1 MQKENEFIF
10 GVHPII
16 EAIKAGK
23 EIERIWLQMGLHGP
37 NIGELRKLIKKHEI
51 VMQNVPVQ
59 KLNKISNRN
68 HQGVIAFISPINF
81 YNIEEIIPFVYEN
94 AQYPLFLVLDRI
106 SDVRNFGAIC
116 RTAECAGVDAII
128 IPNKGAAMI
137 HADAMKT
144 SAGALNRIRVCKS
157 VNLKKTIQLLKDSGL
172 KIVACTE
179 KTNDN
184 IYTSHLNNP
193 LCIIMGSEEDGISE
207 ELLSISDQKVKI
219 PMQGEIGSL
228 NVSVATAIVLY
239 ETLRQRLIE

>member
-16 EAIKAGK
+16 EAIKAGR

-51 VMQNVPVQ
+51 VVQNVPVQ

-68 HQGVIAFISPINF
+68 HQGVIGFISPINF

-172 KIVACTE
+172 KVVSCTE
-179 KTNDN
+179 KTKDN
-184 IYTSHLNNP
+184 IYTSDLNNP

>member
-1 MQKENEFIF
+1 MQKEDEFIF
-10 GVHPII
+10 GIHPII
-16 EAIKAGK
+16 EAIKAGR

-37 NIGELRKLIKKHEI
+37 NVGELRKLIKQHEI
-51 VMQNVPVQ
+51 AVQNVPVQ

-68 HQGVIAFISPINF
+68 HQGVIAFISPITF
-81 YNIEEIIPFVYEN
+81 YHVEEIIPFIYEN
-94 AQYPLFLVLDRI
+94 AQFPLFLVLDRI

-128 IPNKGAAMI
+128 IPHKGAAMI
-137 HADAMKT
+137 HSDAMKT

-157 VNLKKTIQLLKDSGL
+157 TNLKTTVRLLKDSGL
-172 KIVACTE
+172 QIVACTE
-179 KTNDN
+179 KTTDT
-184 IYTSHLNNP
+184 IYKAHLNTP

-207 ELLSISDQKVKI
+207 ELFSLCDQKIKI

-228 NVSVATAIVLY
+228 NVSVATAVVLY